1 MNVRILP
8 LARNDLSAGYWFY
21 EERAAELGDYFLSTL
36 EAEIDDLAYQAGIH
50 VKVLDF
56 YFVKHS
62 SRFPYS
68 IYYFVVGDTVM
79 VDAVIDQR
87 RDPEWISDRLN

>member
-8 LARNDLSAGYWFY
+8 LARNDLSQGYWFY
-21 EERAAELGDYFLSTL
+21 EERAERLGEYFLSSL
-36 EAEIDDLAYQAGIH
+36 ESEIDELAYQAGIH
-50 VKVLDF
+50 TKILGF

-62 SRFPYS
+62 ARFPYS
-68 IYYFVVGDTVM
+68 IYYFISAETVM

-87 RDPEWISDRLN
+87 RDPEWISERLN

>member
-8 LARNDLSAGYWFY
+8 LARNDLSEGYWFY
-21 EERAAELGDYFLSTL
+21 EERESGLGDYFLSTL
-36 EAEIDDLAYQAGIH
+36 ESEIDDFAYQAGIH
-50 VKVLDF
+50 IRVLDL

-68 IYYFVVGDTVM
+68 IYYFVSGETVM
-79 VDAVIDQR
+79 IDAVIDQR
-87 RDPEWISDRLN
+87 PDPEWIGNRLN